1 MSKFDCFLLLVY
13 SNGEG
18 EDRKRMA
25 TEQMNISKP
34 PRMARFIRSKVKAGE
49 YTNVS
54 EAIRDAI
61 RHMQEAEAAKELSR
75 DSGRRLTARE
85 RQEIRQRVQQG
96 IKDLEEGSYEEFDE
110 RGLREYFS
118 GVVERGKKRFPAADA
133 KRPS

>member
-1 MSKFDCFLLLVY
+1 
-13 SNGEG
+13 
-18 EDRKRMA
+18 MA
-25 TEQMNISKP
+25 TEQMNISMP

-61 RHMQEAEAAKELSR
+61 RHMQKAEAAKELSR

-96 IKDLEEGSYEEFDE
+96 IRELEEGSYEEFDE

-133 KRPS
+133 KRPA